1 MPAHSASKDARERA
15 YLAGIHVVLR
25 LKKMPS
31 RTKSGHD
38 AALLGKSRDT
48 PHLGCNRKA
57 TLRRFLASTADPPQ
71 LSPPSSRTTGRGH
84 RRRHNSKCQTEDAM
98 RNRLDSRLPD
108 TAPYKEWLGIV
119 GSMLAAVAICGV
131 LFAGGLLT

>member
-1 MPAHSASKDARERA
+1 
-15 YLAGIHVVLR
+15 
-25 LKKMPS
+25 
-31 RTKSGHD
+31 
-38 AALLGKSRDT
+38 
-48 PHLGCNRKA
+48 
-57 TLRRFLASTADPPQ
+57 
-71 LSPPSSRTTGRGH
+71 
-84 RRRHNSKCQTEDAM
+84 M